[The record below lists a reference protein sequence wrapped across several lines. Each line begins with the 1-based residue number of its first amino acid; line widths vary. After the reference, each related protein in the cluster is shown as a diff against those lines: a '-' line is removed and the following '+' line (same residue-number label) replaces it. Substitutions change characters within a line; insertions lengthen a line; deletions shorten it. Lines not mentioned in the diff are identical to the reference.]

1 MNRMHRSQTRRARDR
16 RRSRVMIA
24 VLALVIFAGMFAQI
38 TMLSRISS
46 QSKQASALEKEIVE
60 LSANAE
66 NLELS
71 INQYHN
77 LENIAAR
84 AQQLGMEQHNEAQ
97 IRVVNVARSENNKD
111 TSIQAVEA
119 INGEKV
125 IN

>member
-1 MNRMHRSQTRRARDR
+1 MNKRRTKQRSRRENAI
-16 RRSRVMIA
+16 SRVMMLA
-24 VLALVIFAGMFAQI
+24 VAVVLFAGLFAQI

-46 QSKQASALEKEIVE
+46 QSKQASRLEKEITE

-84 AQQLGMEQHNEAQ
+84 AQQLGMEQPNATQ
-97 IRVVNVARSENNKD
+97 IRVVNVARSNSEN
-111 TSIQAVEA
+111 TSTQTVEL
-119 INGEKV
+119 IDGQKV
-125 IN
+125 LN

>member
-1 MNRMHRSQTRRARDR
+1 MNIRKTQSA
-16 RRSRVMIA
+16 RSRRTA
-24 VLALVIFAGMFAQI
+24 ARNRVLLLAAALLLFAGLFVQI
-38 TMLSRISS
+38 TMLSRVSA
-46 QSKQASALEKEIVE
+46 QNKRASAMEKEIVE
-60 LSANAE
+60 LGAYAE

-77 LENIAAR
+77 LDSIAVRAR
-84 AQQLGMEQHNEAQ
+84 QLGMEHPDEKQ